1 MTLERHFSRV
11 LASSECPVFP
21 SLSLQKAAFIKKVY
35 LAVIK
40 KIIFCCRFCF
50 PRLNMELN
58 GHLVKLL
65 PFKLMSQGGEILNA
79 LWTFTLIKKKKSGS
93 LAKKVKES
101 YLQMSYL
108 LLFPGVHHV
117 PDTVKTFTDVN
128 KFHPH

>member
-79 LWTFTLIKKKKSGS
+79 LWTFTLIKKKRVVHWQ
-93 LAKKVKES
+93 KK
-101 YLQMSYL
+101 
-108 LLFPGVHHV
+108 
-117 PDTVKTFTDVN
+117 
-128 KFHPH
+128 